1 MPDERQRMATLTAGI
16 FGHVPATEAGK
27 RPGLLNRTHAAH
39 ARLEQGNGHGG
50 DSGGAQE
57 AAGVSWQRTP
67 EGHANGPYRITRKG
81 GKWWARWHSQETHA
95 KHPVY
100 LGMHASVAN
109 AKAACEKHRDTA
121 KPQD

>member
-1 MPDERQRMATLTAGI
+1 MYDERQRMATLTAGI
-16 FGHVPATEAGK
+16 SGHVPAGEAGK
-27 RPGLLNRTHAAH
+27 RPGLLHGTHAAD
-39 ARLEQGNGHGG
+39 ARLQSGNRNGGH
-50 DSGGAQE
+50 SGRTQE
-57 AAGVSWQRTP
+57 AAGVNWQRTP

-100 LGMHASVAN
+100 LGMHTSVAL